1 MYEYLST
8 KNGRLYPFAI
18 KNYEILAMLKLSP
31 CVKLV
36 NFKKLMIINIDLL
49 VKKYQKCGNK

>member
-8 KNGRLYPFAI
+8 KNNRLYPFAI
-18 KNYEILAMLKLSP
+18 KNYEILGMVKLSP
-31 CVKLV
+31 CLKLV
-36 NFKKLMIINIDLL
+36 NFKKLMIINNLL